1 MKILIIA
8 AHPDDEILGVGGTIL
23 KHVQSGDD
31 VKIIIMA
38 TGIMARR
45 KSGFHNTS
53 SYHLTDSELLKME
66 KEIQLLKKDAFQA
79 AKTLHVTNISFYDFP
94 DNEMDSVPLL
104 KIIKTIENEIKN
116 EKPDRIYTHHRNDLN
131 IDHRIVFNACLTAC
145 RPISKNP
152 IDLFSFEIPS
162 STEWNYPNTFN
173 PNYFV
178 CIDKQL
184 SKKIQAMKCYKTE
197 LQKFPHTRS
206 LEYLKLN
213 ANRWGAITGN
223 IAAEAFEIIRMI
235 DKS

>member
-184 SKKIQAMKCYKTE
+184 SKKFILCLYLNKHCSRVQFRADLFFSMFISSYKFFYPVFQFSI
-197 LQKFPHTRS
+197 LS
-206 LEYLKLN
+206 L
-213 ANRWGAITGN
+213 
-223 IAAEAFEIIRMI
+223 F
-235 DKS
+235 